1 MMETIHFFKTQSDL
15 RTWFQKNHKTLTEAW
30 IGFYKKG
37 SGTPSITWPES
48 VDEALCVGWIDG
60 LRKSIDENSYKIR
73 FTPRRKNSIWS
84 RVNLKKIEDLTKRK
98 MMRPAGLKIFEER
111 NIEKVN
117 RYSFEFDNHILDSD
131 SEKKFKKVKKA
142 WDFFQTMPP
151 SYRKPALWWVISA
164 KQESTRENRLAI
176 LIECSK
182 KHEKIPLL
190 RRSK

>member
-1 MMETIHFFKTQSDL
+1 METIHFFKTQSDL
-15 RTWFQKNHKTLTEAW
+15 RAWFRKNHKTLTEAW
-30 IGFYKKG
+30 IGFYKKD
-37 SGTPSITWPES
+37 SEKPSITWPES

-60 LRKSIDENSYKIR
+60 LRKSIDEHSYKIR

-84 RVNLKKIEDLTKRK
+84 RVNLKKVEELTKKK

-117 RYSFEFDNHILDSD
+117 RYSFERDNHTLDPN
-131 SEKKFKKVKKA
+131 SEKKFKGAKKA
-142 WDFFQTMPP
+142 WDFFHTMPP

-164 KQESTRENRLAI
+164 KQESTREKRLAI

-182 KHEKIPLL
+182 NQEKIPNLW
-190 RRSK
+190 RSK